1 LFGLLVLNLQ
11 LRLFCT
17 FFWGCKIGLWANAA
31 RLAPRAQV
39 LLSLPHMTL
48 AALAEFEGAVG
59 GTNSIK
65 EQRLAVRH
73 LLQGGAGGQLRAL
86 HHQKAGTLVTN
97 LTGRPRE
104 AGNLV
109 ESKERR

>member
-1 LFGLLVLNLQ
+1 MGV
-11 LRLFCT
+11 
-17 FFWGCKIGLWANAA
+17 WADAA
-31 RLAPRAQV
+31 RLAALVQV
-39 LLSLPHMTL
+39 VLSLPHMTL
-48 AALAEFEGAVG
+48 AALAEFEAAVG

-65 EQRLAVRH
+65 EQRLAVRR

-104 AGNLV
+104 AANLV
-109 ESKERR
+109 ESKERS